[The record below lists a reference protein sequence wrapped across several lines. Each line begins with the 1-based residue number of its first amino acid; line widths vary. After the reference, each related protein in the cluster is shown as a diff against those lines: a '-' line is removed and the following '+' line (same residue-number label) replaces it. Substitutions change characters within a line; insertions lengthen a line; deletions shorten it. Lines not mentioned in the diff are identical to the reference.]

1 MNNSSYFGKYSLSEA
16 TINKLTNHEEL
27 LKPTYQSSDSA
38 WHRLFNSEE
47 TEEEIEKKD
56 ESMEIDEVDEDESG
70 DESMLPSSQ
79 FFFTQVQ
86 RKKPATPVALQEI
99 KGADLNNVVEILF
112 EALEQSKKLNTE
124 FLKDLTDSEVLT
136 VIEKLA
142 ERLNLNHT
150 HDLCNSLCDMQGD
163 CAVQYIKPICSK
175 LLLQKIVDLE
185 EPARIITLAVNKLMN
200 KFLQDVQKL
209 IFIPL
214 VNADLKDTSVIK
226 VWHMSVIPAL
236 INIKIDNNLKDRLIQ
251 LLLDKS
257 TTFSKDKNY
266 SKFILSFIKLNPP
279 FSGEQKSS
287 LDEIVAINETIFKKA
302 MESLLNKMNF
312 HPDSCSHA
320 FNMTEELS
328 GVTIVVFIAAGVL
341 TFLLLFIFAKRQI
354 MRFALRSRRGPHI
367 SIGQDAKKSLKREL
381 ERRIQVIPRI
391 QHEPQLISDPRYI
404 MEPGSQV
411 PPHYYPALNGS
422 GQRMIHQFCDL
433 YEHARHD
440 PTEFTD
446 EEYQVYSRLHLKLI
460 DAARLLK
467 SYPSSRKSSPSRT
480 PIKKNVETKRNIL
493 EPRMRPPEEQVL
505 SGSRPNTLTV
515 MALDNT
521 ETSV

>member
-16 TINKLTNHEEL
+16 TINKLTNYEDL

-56 ESMEIDEVDEDESG
+56 ESMEIDEVDEDESA

-86 RKKPATPVALQEI
+86 RKKPATPVALEI
-99 KGADLNNVVEILF
+99 KGADLYNLVEILF
-112 EALEQSKKLNTE
+112 EALEQSKKLNIE

-142 ERLNLNHT
+142 ERLNLNNT
-150 HDLCNSLCDMQGD
+150 HDLCNSLCDMKGD

-175 LLLQKIVDLE
+175 LLLQKIIDLE

-200 KFLQDVQKL
+200 KFPQDVQKL

-214 VNADLKDTSVIK
+214 VNADLKDTSVVCDIIKNYPRQQKAELISDFLTSIQEIK
-226 VWHMSVIPAL
+226 VWHMSMIPAL

-302 MESLLNKMNF
+302 MESILNKMYF
-312 HPDSCSHA
+312 HRDFWHI
-320 FNMTEELS
+320 N
-328 GVTIVVFIAAGVL
+328 AA
-341 TFLLLFIFAKRQI
+341 
-354 MRFALRSRRGPHI
+354 
-367 SIGQDAKKSLKREL
+367 
-381 ERRIQVIPRI
+381 
-391 QHEPQLISDPRYI
+391 
-404 MEPGSQV
+404 
-411 PPHYYPALNGS
+411 N
-422 GQRMIHQFCDL
+422 
-433 YEHARHD
+433 
-440 PTEFTD
+440 
-446 EEYQVYSRLHLKLI
+446 
-460 DAARLLK
+460 
-467 SYPSSRKSSPSRT
+467 
-480 PIKKNVETKRNIL
+480 
-493 EPRMRPPEEQVL
+493 
-505 SGSRPNTLTV
+505 
-515 MALDNT
+515 
-521 ETSV
+521 